1 MKSATNIVRLIARIY
16 CTGTPEDYAAVHSLQ
31 DQFKLVPLSF
41 YGKEYTPP
49 GGTVDP
55 TIDMKTPVRDQ
66 VNRMDAVTYF
76 TLLAQLMK
84 ANPPSAADA
93 PEVARFA
100 KIGLVPGQDFDPSK
114 LNADFVKRIPQVA
127 FDRVLLQFK
136 INEDIK
142 LAGLHRGQ

>member
-1 MKSATNIVRLIARIY
+1 MLATV
-16 CTGTPEDYAAVHSLQ
+16 AAERPRH
-31 DQFKLVPLSF
+31 
-41 YGKEYTPP
+41 
-49 GGTVDP
+49 GGSVLP
-55 TIDMKTPVRDQ
+55 
-66 VNRMDAVTYF
+66 
-76 TLLAQLMK
+76 LLAQLMK

-142 LAGLHRGQ
+142 HVNGWGYTLKTGIYGTDYLI